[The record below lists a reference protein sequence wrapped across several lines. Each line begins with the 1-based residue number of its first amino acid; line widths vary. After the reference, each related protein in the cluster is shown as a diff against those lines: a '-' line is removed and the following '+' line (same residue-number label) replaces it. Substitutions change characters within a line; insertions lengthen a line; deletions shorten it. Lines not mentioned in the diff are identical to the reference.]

1 MNKVDYK
8 RKVVHFFLPRGAYTT
23 EDANVALTS
32 QYNDVIASSVV
43 GANEQSIGADFH
55 RAIVATVPGENL
67 LIGRRPVRNWTVSSL
82 FFCAEKCICS

>member
-23 EDANVALTS
+23 EDANAALTS

-43 GANEQSIGADFH
+43 GANEQS
-55 RAIVATVPGENL
+55 
-67 LIGRRPVRNWTVSSL
+67 RRRLP
-82 FFCAEKCICS
+82 